1 MKGVHPE
8 RKGEIYTWGVFNL
21 RYSRG
26 AMTIIGADCT
36 GGRLDFVN
44 QIGYIGAFGSGV
56 VFEVLDIS
64 WSGYFKWHQSI
75 GSLECQSLALES
87 LIDE

>member
-1 MKGVHPE
+1 M
-8 RKGEIYTWGVFNL
+8 

-26 AMTIIGADCT
+26 AMTAIGTDCT

-44 QIGYIGAFGSGV
+44 QIGHIAAFGSGV